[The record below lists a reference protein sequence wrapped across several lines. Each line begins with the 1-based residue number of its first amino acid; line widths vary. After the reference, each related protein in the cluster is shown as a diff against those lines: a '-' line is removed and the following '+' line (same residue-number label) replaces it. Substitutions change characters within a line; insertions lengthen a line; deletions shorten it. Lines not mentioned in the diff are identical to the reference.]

1 MSDSQELAAT
11 STVEELSVQME
22 RLREELQR
30 RDRELEE
37 LRTVASRATRELE
50 LVRKPLEDR
59 VVHLE
64 RDLEQA
70 EMKGELTM
78 LRALESLRAEH
89 QQSLRKETERA
100 ELWIEEIKKSHA
112 TERTQ
117 LLERISVLE
126 KVSEHAVTTREH
138 NVTHG
143 EGLGSRPITPE
154 GHDPSE
160 TAFEITSAADSPR
173 SPSRS
178 ETVSE
183 PPHVSTVPSS
193 LSATA
198 TPFKPSI
205 TAIAL
210 TTSGLTSV
218 VTPSHVSPLSST
230 TVVPPGVTTSSTS
243 TTLSDGV
250 GAIGAS
256 AGTSSTDLVSTMA
269 RLLQAQ
275 TDAMAAQAK
284 AVAMQN
290 LPSLPCFTGEGSDA
304 MGDGYDKWVQRF
316 REG

>member
-1 MSDSQELAAT
+1 M
-11 STVEELSVQME
+11 
-22 RLREELQR
+22 
-30 RDRELEE
+30 
-37 LRTVASRATRELE
+37 
-50 LVRKPLEDR
+50 
-59 VVHLE
+59 LE
-64 RDLEQA
+64 R
-70 EMKGELTM
+70 M
-78 LRALESLRAEH
+78 
-89 QQSLRKETERA
+89 
-100 ELWIEEIKKSHA
+100 
-112 TERTQ
+112 
-117 LLERISVLE
+117 E

-138 NVTHG
+138 SVTHG
-143 EGLGSRPITPE
+143 EGPGSRPITLE
-154 GHDPSE
+154 GHDPSK
-160 TAFEITSAADSPR
+160 TALEITSAADSPR

-205 TAIAL
+205 TAIAS

-230 TVVPPGVTTSSTS
+230 TAVPPGVTTSSTS

-256 AGTSSTDLVSTMA
+256 AGTSGTDVSTMA

-284 AVAMQN
+284 AVAVQN
-290 LPSLPCFTGEGSDA
+290 LPSLPCFTGEGSDV
-304 MGDGYDKWVQRF
+304 MDDGYI
-316 REG
+316 